1 VKRVKKTSQVYFV
14 SADRDEGENALVEK
28 TNALIKKSGILAG
41 IEKGDFVGLKLHF
54 GEKENS
60 GFIRPSVVK
69 EAGRLCKVKSDNITM
84 VETNTIYVGQR
95 SNSISHLKLAY
106 SHGFTFE
113 RTKLPIIIAD
123 GPTGR
128 DFAGV
133 DIDKRHVKNAKVASG
148 IMDLDY
154 ILGLAH
160 VTGHCQTGMGAA
172 IKNIGMGCA
181 SRAGKLEQH
190 STVLPEVTEDKCT
203 GCGLCAKWCPAD
215 AIKLN
220 GGKAVISKEAC
231 IGCGECTVACRT
243 EAIEIKWNE
252 SVRNLQEKMAEYAYA
267 ALKGK
272 KTGFLNF
279 LMKITKDCDCMAKDS
294 DLSIVS
300 DIGILASK
308 DPVSIDK
315 ATIDFLNKQNDCDRL
330 KDGYPNIDWHIQVDY
345 AANIGLGSLDY
356 ELINL

>member
-1 VKRVKKTSQVYFV
+1 MSKVYFV
-14 SADRDEGENALVEK
+14 PADKEEGEKILVEK
-28 TNALIKKSGILAG
+28 TNSLIKKSGILDEIKKDDFAG
-41 IEKGDFVGLKLHF
+41 IKLHF

-69 EAGRLCKVKSDNITM
+69 EVGRLCKAVSDNVTM
-84 VETNTIYVGQR
+84 VETNTIYAGER

-106 SHGFTFE
+106 SHGFGFE
-113 RTKLPIIIAD
+113 RTELPAIIAD

-128 DFAGV
+128 DFVSV
-133 DIDKRHVKNAKVASG
+133 DINKKHVKEAKVASG
-148 IMDLDY
+148 IMDLDV

-160 VTGHCQTGMGAA
+160 VTGHCQTGLGAS

-190 STVLPEVTEDKCT
+190 STVLPEVTADKCI
-203 GCGLCAKWCPAD
+203 GCGLCIKWCPAN

-220 GGKAVISKEAC
+220 NDKAAISKEAC

-252 SVRNLQEKMAEYAYA
+252 SVQNLQEKMAEYAYA
-267 ALKGK
+267 ALRGK
-272 KTGFLNF
+272 KRGFLNF
-279 LMKITKDCDCMAKDS
+279 LMKITKDCDCMAKENDP
-294 DLSIVS
+294 SIVS

-315 ATIDFLNKQNDCDRL
+315 ATIDLLNNLGNCDRL
-330 KDGYPNIDWHIQVDY
+330 KDGYPNIDWNIQVNY
-345 AANIGLGSLDY
+345 AAKIGLGSLDY
-356 ELINL
+356 ELINI